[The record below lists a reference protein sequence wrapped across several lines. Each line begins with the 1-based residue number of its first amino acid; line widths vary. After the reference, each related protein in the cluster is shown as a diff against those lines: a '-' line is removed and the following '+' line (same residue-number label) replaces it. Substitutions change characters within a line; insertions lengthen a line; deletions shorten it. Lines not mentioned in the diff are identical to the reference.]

1 MKGPPDPAPD
11 LAQGPLSAAPA
22 FGPGGQVVFVPFP
35 AAPPPPFVLPVF
47 IFVAE
52 MCVVTIAT
60 MRTIF
65 VARGCKVLAPLL
77 GFFEVSIWLFAIGA
91 VMKNLSSWSCSGA
104 FAGGF
109 TLGNFLGILLEEKL
123 AMGSVVLRVITHKE
137 AGELVEG
144 LRAAGYGVTLV
155 DGRGSSGPVRIVL
168 CILRRKDLERVLA
181 LARRFDPKVFYS
193 VDELQAA
200 AAGVA
205 PARRL
210 PRGLVPALLRRGQ
223 PAYAAGGARVTP

>member
-1 MKGPPDPAPD
+1 VSV
-11 LAQGPLSAAPA
+11 LFAA
-22 FGPGGQVVFVPFP
+22 
-35 AAPPPPFVLPVF
+35 AAPPHFLLLF

-52 MCVVTIAT
+52 MCVVTLCT

-65 VARGCKVLAPLL
+65 VARGMKLLAPLL

-91 VMKNLSSWSCSGA
+91 VMKNLSDWTCSAA

-123 AMGSVVLRVITHKE
+123 AMGNVVVRVITNKDTG
-137 AGELVEG
+137 ALVTA

-155 DGRGSSGPVRIVL
+155 DGQGSCGPVRIVL
-168 CILRRKDLERVLA
+168 CVLRRKDLERVLA

-193 VDELQAA
+193 VDDLQSA

-205 PARRL
+205 PPRRL
-210 PRGLVPALLRRGQ
+210 PYGLVPALLRLRP
-223 PAYAAGGARVTP
+223 PAYAAGRAEVTP